1 MLSNEQKNTRYVKI
15 PEYKRWIKC
24 ISEDNKAKINE
35 ILAIW
40 EDVQDFINNNLLD

>member
-15 PEYKRWIKC
+15 PAYKNWIKY

-35 ILAIW
+35 ILAI
-40 EDVQDFINNNLLD
+40 